1 MRRFPIVI
9 LLASALCAPLAASA
23 SIMFVAHLSVDQ
35 EPAIAGPTT
44 DTGAP
49 RPVPFGEGTF
59 VLNDLQ
65 DQLTMDVS
73 VFDIDVTGTQ
83 TPDTNDNLRAA
94 HIHEL
99 PDLLTPTGP
108 VRWGFFGAPFNDLVA
123 PTIVVTPFATGV
135 GGRFVSVWNAAEG
148 NNTTLTAVLPGL
160 LNNLTYINFHTVQNP
175 GGEIRGQLLRVPE
188 PATLALVLL
197 GALLVVLRRSHRQA
211 GRLAG

>member
-35 EPAIAGPTT
+35 EPTIAGPTT

-83 TPDTNDNLRAA
+83 TTDTNDNLRAA

-99 PDLLTPTGP
+99 PDLSTPTGP
-108 VRWGFFGAPFNDLVA
+108 VRWGFFGAPFNESLAWSRCVGSA
-123 PTIVVTPFATGV
+123 MLRRLYLQTIPTARRKLTSIDPIDRP
-135 GGRFVSVWNAAEG
+135 GGRTFASRFRPAPVF
-148 NNTTLTAVLPGL
+148 PGL
-160 LNNLTYINFHTVQNP
+160 LPRRGASRAGICCNLP
-175 GGEIRGQLLRVPE
+175 
-188 PATLALVLL
+188 
-197 GALLVVLRRSHRQA
+197 
-211 GRLAG
+211 